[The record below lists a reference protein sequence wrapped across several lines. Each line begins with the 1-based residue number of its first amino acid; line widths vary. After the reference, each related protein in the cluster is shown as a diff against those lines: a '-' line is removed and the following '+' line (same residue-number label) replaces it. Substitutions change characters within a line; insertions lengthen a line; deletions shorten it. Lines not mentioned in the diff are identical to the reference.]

1 MYKKDLT
8 ILSRFPID
16 FITLNTPESC
26 FANLTT
32 QNELAEAW
40 LSLIPGFSTSQVHML
55 PLIQHAVEVTRSLQG
70 QRKSL
75 DVLVCGS
82 LHLVSSVIKIAD
94 LAEIALH
101 SYRELI
107 KNKHLT
113 LVLSVR

>member
-16 FITLNTPESC
+16 FITFNTPESS

-40 LSLIPGFSTSQVHML
+40 LSLIPGFPTSHVQVL
-55 PLIQHAVEVTRSLQG
+55 PSIQHAVEVVWSLQV

-75 DVLVCGS
+75 DVLICGS
-82 LHLVSSVIKIAD
+82 LHLVGSIIEIAD
-94 LAEIALH
+94 LAEIALR
-101 SYRELI
+101 S
-107 KNKHLT
+107 
-113 LVLSVR
+113 

>member
-16 FITLNTPESC
+16 FITLNTLKSS

-40 LSLIPGFSTSQVHML
+40 LSLIPGLSTSYVHML
-55 PLIQHAVEVTRSLQG
+55 PSIQQAVEVTWSLQG

-82 LHLVSSVIKIAD
+82 LHLVSGVIEIAD
-94 LAEIALH
+94 LAEIALR
-101 SYRELI
+101 S
-107 KNKHLT
+107 
-113 LVLSVR
+113 

>member
-8 ILSRFPID
+8 ILSHFPIA
-16 FITLNTPESC
+16 FITLNTPERS

-32 QNELAEAW
+32 QNELPEAW
-40 LSLIPGFSTSQVHML
+40 LSLIPGFSTSHVHML
-55 PLIQHAVEVTRSLQG
+55 PSIQHAVEVTWSLQG

-75 DVLVCGS
+75 NILICGS

-101 SYRELI
+101 S
-107 KNKHLT
+107 
-113 LVLSVR
+113 